1 MKGSF
6 SQLLLLFFLFQVAN
20 AQQNHAIKK
29 PNVLIIIADD
39 QGWGDLG
46 FTGNR
51 SVSTPNLDQLAKSGV
66 VLDRFFVS
74 PVCSPT
80 RAEFLTGRYHV
91 RTGVSGTST
100 GRVRLDLD
108 ESTITEA
115 FKQAGYKTALFGK
128 WHNGGQAPYHPN
140 CRGID
145 EFYGFC
151 SGHWGNYFNPVLEHN
166 GEIVKGNG
174 FITNDLTDH
183 TIDYLNKKNDQPFFL
198 IMALNTP
205 HSPMQV
211 PEEFWNRYKNKNI
224 QQQGSIPEKEDI
236 EHTRAAMALNEN
248 IDVNIGRVMNTLK
261 KNNQLDNTII
271 IYFSDN
277 GPNGNRYNGG
287 MKGIK
292 GSVDEGGVRVPFI
305 IQWNKIIK
313 GGRTLP
319 SIAANI
325 DIFPTLIELAGIQ
338 WKNPTPFDGISL
350 KNLLLQENYQPN
362 DRIIPSFWANETS
375 VRSQQFRLSNKNELY
390 DMFHDPNQTK
400 NVANEFPT
408 EFQKLS
414 SWKENWL
421 KTVRTELP
429 DQDLRPLI
437 VGNKKMALTKL
448 PASEAEAKGNIIRS
462 SKHPND
468 SYFKGWKSTDD
479 KILWNIEVESDGLF
493 EVEVY
498 YVCTEKNV
506 GSEIEMQFNGASISN
521 KIQTANNAPVM
532 GMEHDKVLREES
544 YVKDFKPMKLGKIN
558 LKKGKGTL
566 ELYSKHLNTPD
577 DLECNLITLRR
588 ISE

>member
-1 MKGSF
+1 MKCSF
-6 SQLLLLFFLFQVAN
+6 FQLLLVGFLFHTAS
-20 AQQNHAIKK
+20 AQQNHSVKK

-46 FTGNR
+46 FTGNK

-183 TIDYLNKKNDQPFFL
+183 TIDYINKKNDQPFFL

-211 PEEFWNRYKNKNI
+211 PEEFWNLYKNKNI
-224 QQQGSIPEKEDI
+224 QQRGSIPEKEDI

-305 IQWNKIIK
+305 IQWNKTIK

-325 DIFPTLIELAGIQ
+325 DLFPTLIELAGIQ
-338 WKNPTPFDGISL
+338 WKNPKPFDGISL
-350 KNLLLQENYQPN
+350 KNLLLQDNYQAS

-375 VRSQQFRLSNKNELY
+375 VRSQQFRLSNKNELF
-390 DMFHDPNQTK
+390 DMVHDPNQTT
-400 NVANEFPT
+400 NVSSKFQREF
-408 EFQKLS
+408 EKLA

-448 PASEAEAKGNIIRS
+448 PASEAGAKGNIIRS

-468 SYFKGWKSTDD
+468 SYFKGWKSTND
-479 KILWNIEVESDGLF
+479 KIFWNIEVEAEGLF
-493 EVEVY
+493 EVEFY
-498 YVCTEKNV
+498 YACSEKNI
-506 GSEIEMQFNGASISN
+506 GSEIEMQFNDTRISN
-521 KIQTANNAPVM
+521 TIQAANNAPVF

-544 YVKDFKPMKLGKIN
+544 YIKDFKPMKLGKIN
-558 LKKGKGTL
+558 LQKGKGTL